1 MHYPTKVKSLSL
13 ETQFY
18 RKIDWHKRAVS
29 LFEDGTVLIFV
40 VQRDVVKISV

>member
-1 MHYPTKVKSLSL
+1 LKRHPVL
-13 ETQFY
+13 

-40 VQRDVVKISV
+40 VQRRGIVKISV